1 MKKET
6 AVEWLTDQ
14 LGIDGGTMRDNAL
27 AIERVEL
34 IRIDKL
40 ETLAKLLAK
49 SWFYG
54 NWEWET
60 PNERIMQMLMQDL
73 GYYPFKDEDEMIHH
87 TRVDEDLYKYAVD
100 KVALI
105 NPRMMPVENHTV
117 DTNEMIDHIGEP
129 NKMVDQVPDVGKMVS
144 DTYTGD
150 YPFVDDISFGDL
162 RNVDVDSFYKGY
174 NKAKETLF
182 TKEEVQK
189 MIDDAHYEGQYLHA
203 KSVTKQMMRDNSES
217 YYNAI
222 IQSLKQPKQ

>member
-1 MKKET
+1 MKKQT

-34 IRIDKL
+34 IRADKL

-87 TRVDEDLYKYAVD
+87 TRVDEDLYKEAVD

-117 DTNEMIDHIGEP
+117 DANKMIDHIGEA
-129 NKMVDQVPDVGKMVS
+129 NAMVS
-144 DTYTGD
+144 DSKGGELETFTEEQMQMLEL
-150 YPFVDDISFGDL
+150 ISFVRVHNKMGKTAEDL
-162 RNVDVDSFYKGY
+162 LEQFEAYKG
-174 NKAKETLF
+174 
-182 TKEEVQK
+182 
-189 MIDDAHYEGQYLHA
+189 G
-203 KSVTKQMMRDNSES
+203 KQ
-217 YYNAI
+217 
-222 IQSLKQPKQ
+222 